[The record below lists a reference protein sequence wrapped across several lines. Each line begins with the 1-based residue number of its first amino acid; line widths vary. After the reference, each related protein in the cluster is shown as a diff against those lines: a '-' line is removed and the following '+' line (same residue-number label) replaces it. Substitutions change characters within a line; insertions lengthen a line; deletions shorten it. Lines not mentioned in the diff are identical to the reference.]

1 METQGKSRNYFF
13 TSNILEHRVAQ
24 TYKYDNYTKISLNM
38 EGAESKYFILA
49 PHKLIKKGW
58 I

>member
-38 EGAESKYFILA
+38 EGAD
-49 PHKLIKKGW
+49 
-58 I
+58 